1 MKVKVRGYRESDKA
15 ALVTL
20 LEQLLDYQASVDD
33 RKRLRRMPGFGE
45 SFARR
50 MLRKVAKKNG
60 RIFVAEAGSE
70 VVGVVIGIVVEQTK
84 EDRLEHIPA
93 RFGETLELVVRD
105 GHRGKGIGTTLL
117 RRMEAY
123 FSQKKCN
130 IVGIGLLAA
139 NSNAYHLYGSLGYED
154 RAHYMTKEL
163 PIHRPPGPGWWTSL
177 LGYRFAN

>member
-1 MKVKVRGYRESDKA
+1 MKAKVREYRESDRA

-60 RIFVAEAGSE
+60 RIYVAEAGSK
-70 VVGVVIGIVVEQTK
+70 VVGAVIGIVIEQTK
-84 EDRLEHIPA
+84 EDRLEHMPA
-93 RFGETLELVVRD
+93 KFGETLELVVRD
-105 GHRGKGIGTTLL
+105 GFRGKGIGTTLL
-117 RRMEAY
+117 KRMEAY
-123 FSQKKCN
+123 FSQKRCN

-139 NSNAYHLYGSLGYED
+139 NRSAHGLYASLGYED
-154 RAHYMTKEL
+154 RACYMTKEL
-163 PIHRPPGPGWWTSL
+163 SARASPG
-177 LGYRFAN
+177 A

>member
-163 PIHRPPGPGWWTSL
+163 PSTGHQDPDGGHRS
-177 LGYRFAN
+177 